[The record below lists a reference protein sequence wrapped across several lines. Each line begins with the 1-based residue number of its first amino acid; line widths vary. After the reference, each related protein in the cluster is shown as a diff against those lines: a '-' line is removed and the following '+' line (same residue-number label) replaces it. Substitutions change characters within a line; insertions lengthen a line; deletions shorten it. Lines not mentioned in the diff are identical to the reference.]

1 MTKNMNLSD
10 SLIRVTLIT
19 LGLLV
24 IPFTANFLSVEVTWS
39 FFDFLIAGILLFGT
53 GVSFMLIGRLSPS
66 LIYKV
71 ALGVA
76 LFSCLF
82 LVWANLAVGLIGSEN
97 EPANLMYFGV
107 LAVGFIGGFL
117 ARFKPKGMAY
127 ALFSMAIS
135 IVVIAVIALAAGMQN
150 YYGSSVTEILGVNG
164 PFFVL
169 YVVSG
174 ILFLQSAKDES
185 ELDGSGRE

>member
-1 MTKNMNLSD
+1 
-10 SLIRVTLIT
+10 
-19 LGLLV
+19 
-24 IPFTANFLSVEVTWS
+24 
-39 FFDFLIAGILLFGT
+39 
-53 GVSFMLIGRLSPS
+53 
-66 LIYKV
+66 
-71 ALGVA
+71 
-76 LFSCLF
+76 
-82 LVWANLAVGLIGSEN
+82 
-97 EPANLMYFGV
+97 
-107 LAVGFIGGFL
+107 
-117 ARFKPKGMAY
+117 MAY

-174 ILFLQSAKDES
+174 ILFLQSAKDER

>member
-1 MTKNMNLSD
+1 MNLSD
-10 SLIRVTLIT
+10 SIIRVTLIT

-24 IPFTANFLSVEVTWS
+24 IPFTANLLSDEITWS
-39 FFDFLIAGILLFGT
+39 FFDFIIAGILFFGT
-53 GVSFMLIGRLSPS
+53 GISYSLIRRLSPN
-66 LIYKV
+66 LIYNI

-107 LAVGFIGGFL
+107 LAVGFIGGVL

-127 ALFSMAIS
+127 SLFGMCGS
-135 IVVIAVIALAAGMQN
+135 VVLVTVIALSAGMQD
-150 YYGSSVTEILGVNG
+150 YYGSSITELLGVNG
-164 PFFVL
+164 LFLVL
-169 YVVSG
+169 FAVSG
-174 ILFLQSAKDES
+174 ILFLQSA
-185 ELDGSGRE
+185 REEARDAANE